1 MGVSLG
7 FPKGPQHPF
16 GTRLC
21 LQSLVCYTLVPAD
34 AEKGTDCNAIQCPTS
49 SDMDNTDR
57 AETVQPW
64 LTKQK
69 SHEIFRFTAST
80 VDISNRW
87 NPRTKQSRAVAL
99 LAVLR
104 AAALFEPLPSWRQK
118 EKPEHKCVLVFLGAM
133 EGTRT
138 PGLLIRSQSLYPAEL
153 PTHTFRSE
161 HDVFYHSVAGLSTDF
176 LKYFRSFSKRTSF
189 RPVCCR
195 FFGLTLPPPAVGRS
209 GRRWAW
215 RQGRPVRS
223 PGGRGRGGFR
233 RAPWRR

>member
-1 MGVSLG
+1 M
-7 FPKGPQHPF
+7 QAM
-16 GTRLC
+16 
-21 LQSLVCYTLVPAD
+21 Q
-34 AEKGTDCNAIQCPTS
+34 
-49 SDMDNTDR
+49 
-57 AETVQPW
+57 
-64 LTKQK
+64 
-69 SHEIFRFTAST
+69 RFTAST
-80 VDISNRW
+80 VDIPTGW
-87 NPRTKQSRAVAL
+87 DPRAKQSRAVAL
-99 LAVLR
+99 LAVLCT
-104 AAALFEPLPSWRQK
+104 AALFKSLPSCRQK
-118 EKPEHKCVLVFLGAM
+118 EKPEHECVLVFLGAM

-189 RPVCCR
+189 RPVCCG
-195 FFGLTLPPPAVGRS
+195 FFRLTPLLPAVWRS